1 MTETLKAQAVKA
13 LEGAVSFFS
22 AEKAAVSLL
31 GEIGS
36 EARFLAE
43 RGNGVITLKLFVKDE
58 GAGFALV
65 ETLSQA
71 A

>member
-1 MTETLKAQAVKA
+1 MSESLKVLVLKA

-31 GEIGS
+31 GEIGQDV
-36 EARFLAE
+36 RFLAE
-43 RGNGVITLKLFVKDE
+43 RGEGVVTLKVFVKGE